1 MITNPSNRAHLYE
14 DSFFETLRS
23 FQKQIPLWPLHK
35 LRITNTLHILQYPK
49 EWLYQIEEEFE
60 QILGSLEYEKT
71 YKIRWHAYRVGIRDY
86 ASASA
91 EPAMEWI
98 VEERNDLDNVFI
110 EKAVIYAK
118 QYKAFGELSPIKSG
132 SALLYIKAADYA
144 LQQHANEAVIL
155 SSEGYVSEMCRSN
168 VWLYDGEYWS
178 TPDLKSACVDGVFR
192 KFILST
198 AHIFHQKV
206 KEEKITIEALQQ
218 AKSVV
223 LSNALRGVQVL
234 KRLEDIEFETEPGLA
249 FRQHFHAI
257 WTDISRMKELF

>member
-1 MITNPSNRAHLYE
+1 M
-14 DSFFETLRS
+14 
-23 FQKQIPLWPLHK
+23 
-35 LRITNTLHILQYPK
+35 
-49 EWLYQIEEEFE
+49 
-60 QILGSLEYEKT
+60 
-71 YKIRWHAYRVGIRDY
+71 
-86 ASASA
+86 
-91 EPAMEWI
+91 
-98 VEERNDLDNVFI
+98 
-110 EKAVIYAK
+110 
-118 QYKAFGELSPIKSG
+118 
-132 SALLYIKAADYA
+132 
-144 LQQHANEAVIL
+144 
-155 SSEGYVSEMCRSN
+155 
-168 VWLYDGEYWS
+168 
-178 TPDLKSACVDGVFR
+178 DGVFR